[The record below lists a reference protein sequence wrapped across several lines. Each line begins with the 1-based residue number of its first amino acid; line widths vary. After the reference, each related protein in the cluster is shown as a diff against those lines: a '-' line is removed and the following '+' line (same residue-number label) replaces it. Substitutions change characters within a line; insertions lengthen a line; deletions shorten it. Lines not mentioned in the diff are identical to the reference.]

1 MRIKRARRTLTVAA
15 GALALGLVA
24 MPGPAAAENYRFKIA
39 SGHNEN
45 WHFIQLGRDFF
56 IPEVKKRIAERTP
69 HKADFLQ
76 GWASAIVKATEVLEG
91 TQSGVIDF
99 GLFCI
104 CHEGG
109 KLALH
114 NFPYYLPFG
123 PTDPSISVK
132 ATRKVYDQIPEIN
145 QQLEKNYNQKMIALI
160 PFDVYDVISKFP
172 FEKAEAVK
180 GHKIGGAGP
189 NLPWI
194 GRMGASPVSVTGPE
208 VYTALQTGLFD
219 ALIAFVSIMDA
230 LKLYPVAPYY
240 VQVGF
245 GSMTIVG
252 LTMNLNS
259 FNKLP
264 KEVQDIIVEV
274 GRETEERSGPFIRPL
289 HRRRLRQVHQH
300 HRFQGGDGDQAPRSG
315 APGLGAGAFELAV
328 GTGNADRGRIEGA
341 DEEGAQGLHQGGG
354 RRRLCLAGALRHR
367 LAVEPRSIRR
377 GEGAGASGAFFL
389 RRRAR
394 PPRPAP

>member
-1 MRIKRARRTLTVAA
+1 MKITRGRRALTVVA

-24 MPGPAAAENYRFKIA
+24 MPGPADAENYRFKIA

-264 KEVQDIIVEV
+264 KDVQDIIVEV
-274 GRETEERSGPFIRPL
+274 GRETEERSGPFTAGVYDKYINIIGSKGATVIKLPEAE
-289 HRRRLRQVHQH
+289 RQAWARALSSWPSERAAQIEAQSKV
-300 HRFQGGDGDQAPRSG
+300 PMKKV
-315 APGLGAGAFELAV
+315 L
-328 GTGNADRGRIEGA
+328 NAYIKAAEDEGYVWPVRYKI
-341 DEEGAQGLHQGGG
+341 D
-354 RRRLCLAGALRHR
+354 
-367 LAVEPRSIRR
+367 
-377 GEGAGASGAFFL
+377 
-389 RRRAR
+389 
-394 PPRPAP
+394 

>member
-1 MRIKRARRTLTVAA
+1 MKIKGMRRALTVVAA
-15 GALALGLVA
+15 VLALGIVA
-24 MPGPAAAENYRFKIA
+24 MPGPVDAENYRFKIA

-56 IPEVKKRIAERTP
+56 IPEVKKRVAERTP

-76 GWASAIVKATEVLEG
+76 GWASSIVKATEVLEG

-172 FEKAEAVK
+172 FKKADAVK

-274 GRETEERSGPFIRPL
+274 GRETETRSGPFTAGVYDKYINIIGSKGATVIKLPEAE
-289 HRRRLRQVHQH
+289 RQAWARALSTWPSERAAQIEAQSKV
-300 HRFQGGDGDQAPRSG
+300 PMKKV
-315 APGLGAGAFELAV
+315 L
-328 GTGNADRGRIEGA
+328 NAYIKAAEDEGYVWPVRYQI
-341 DEEGAQGLHQGGG
+341 D
-354 RRRLCLAGALRHR
+354 
-367 LAVEPRSIRR
+367 
-377 GEGAGASGAFFL
+377 
-389 RRRAR
+389 
-394 PPRPAP
+394 